1 MKKFT
6 INIRETLE
14 MQVSVDAESL
24 SDAIKKV
31 KQSYR
36 DGYYVLDADNL
47 TDTEFTEVE

>member
-6 INIRETLE
+6 INIRETME
-14 MQVSVDAESL
+14 MQVPVDAESL
-24 SDAIKKV
+24 SDAIRKV

-36 DGYYVLDADNL
+36 DGYYVLGADHL